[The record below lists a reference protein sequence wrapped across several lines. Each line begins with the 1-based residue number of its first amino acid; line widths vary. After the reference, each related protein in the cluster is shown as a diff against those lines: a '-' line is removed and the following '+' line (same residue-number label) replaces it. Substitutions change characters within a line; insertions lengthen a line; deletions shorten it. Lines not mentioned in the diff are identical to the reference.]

1 MLKTST
7 LIFFFVTLCFSNI
20 LYANEN
26 YKIIT
31 KINDKIISNHDV
43 DKEKRYL
50 SALNPEMLNISEEEI
65 LKISKQSLI
74 REIIHFFLNL
84 PLLSTTVDEPS
95 LRTIIFEFSINIF
108 NQ

>member
-1 MLKTST
+1 MLDSS
-7 LIFFFVTLCFSNI
+7 ISH
-20 LYANEN
+20 ANEK
-26 YKIIT
+26 YKIIV
-31 KINDKIISNHDV
+31 KVNDEIVSNYDV
-43 DKEKRYL
+43 EMEKNYL
-50 SALNPEMLNISEEEI
+50 SALNPKILSIPTNEI
-65 LKISKQSLI
+65 KKIAKQSLI